1 MHLHLQGLR
10 DQLAS
15 VLVNA
20 FMPSIVE
27 KEVVFFLKNGDI
39 CMKQVGRDKNLF
51 LEEKS
56 IHMLVKNANF
66 RLIKGW

>member
-1 MHLHLQGLR
+1 
-10 DQLAS
+10 
-15 VLVNA
+15 
-20 FMPSIVE
+20 
-27 KEVVFFLKNGDI
+27 
-39 CMKQVGRDKNLF
+39 MKQVGRDKNLF